1 MKTYQL
7 KLSIIHIILLLF
19 PVLLMAQTDTATV
32 EKETFLWSYKKE
44 VAFNLTNLAQRFVP
58 LNLQTFST
66 QPVAIKAKFYGRK
79 FGFRMDLG
87 ADVSRN
93 ANPTINRSSFHL
105 SLGIERKKPV
115 WKEKWAYTTG
125 WMLTVEQRQDSG
137 IAGIQKFFG
146 LEYNI
151 NPNVQI
157 NTETGIIVGNIFD
170 DFGILFN
177 PPTSLYLQVR
187 F

>member
-1 MKTYQL
+1 MKTCPL

-19 PVLLMAQTDTATV
+19 PAFLIAQTDTATV
-32 EKETFLWSYKKE
+32 EKETFLWSNKKE

-66 QPVAIKAKFYGRK
+66 QTVAIKAKFYGRK
-79 FGFRMDLG
+79 IGFRMDMG
-87 ADVSRN
+87 ADVTSN
-93 ANPTINRSSFHL
+93 QNPNINRNSFHF
-105 SLGIERKKPV
+105 SMGIEKKKSL

-146 LEYNI
+146 IEYNI
-151 NPNVQI
+151 NPSVQI
-157 NTETGIIVGNIFD
+157 NTETGIIVGSIFD